1 MEIRGRN
8 PGSGNEISKPFS
20 GPRRETLNVAFPSM
34 GIKRGKEREVNTG
47 DRKTSG
53 RVGALK
59 EVGLPAR
66 WAVFLG
72 PGKGFPVKKVRPLP
86 ALDAQDEGL
95 PVLKGRLK
103 ERLEVEG
110 VPVEMKEALKFQKT
124 T

>member
-1 MEIRGRN
+1 MGT
-8 PGSGNEISKPFS
+8 KQ
-20 GPRRETLNVAFPSM
+20 RE
-34 GIKRGKEREVNTG
+34 EEVNTG

-53 RVGALK
+53 RVEELK

-72 PGKGFPVKKVRPLP
+72 PGKRFPVKKVRPLP

-110 VPVEMKEALKFQKT
+110 VRVEMKKH
-124 T
+124 

>member
-1 MEIRGRN
+1 M
-8 PGSGNEISKPFS
+8 GNEISSPFS
-20 GPRRETLNVAFPSM
+20 GLGRETLNVSFP
-34 GIKRGKEREVNTG
+34 GIGINQGKEKEVNTG

-53 RVGALK
+53 RVGEFK

-72 PGKGFPVKKVRPLP
+72 PGKGFPVKKGRPLP

-103 ERLEVEG
+103 ERLEVEE
-110 VPVEMKEALKFQKT
+110 VPVKMKEALKSQRT